1 MKFRS
6 NNIITIIRLWLYYN
20 VVVNRFFKEQFLKDS
35 LNNNQFNDPELR
47 EWIDA
52 IENIINE
59 HGNERASFIL
69 EKLASKLTESGT
81 IPNYN
86 LTTPFRNS
94 IPVSEEA
101 KMPGDLFMERRIRSL
116 IRWNALVMVL
126 RANKS
131 NDDLGGHIATF
142 SSAATLYD
150 VGFNYFFQ
158 GSKNDQEDLIYF
170 QGHSSPGIYA
180 RSFLEGY
187 LSEEDLDNFRREVD
201 KPGIS
206 SYPHPWLMPEYW
218 QFPTVSM
225 GLGPIMGIYQA
236 NIMRYL
242 SARGLAPRNN
252 RKVWVFCGDGEMDE
266 PESKGAIGLAGR
278 ERLENLIFVINCNLQ
293 RLDGPVR
300 GNNKIIHELEREFRG
315 SGWNVIKVVWG
326 RLWDPI
332 LARDKEGKLQA
343 LMDAVVDGELQNF
356 KAKGG
361 AYTREKF
368 FGKDPDVLEMVDD
381 LTDEDIYKLNR
392 GGHDPYKVYA
402 AYHKAVNSTGAPTV
416 ILALTTKGYG
426 TGSREADNTTHQIK
440 KLTLDNIKSFR
451 DKFDIP
457 VSDEDIEKLPY
468 VKPSKGSSEIQ
479 YLLKTREKLG
489 GPIPRR
495 RQHTKK
501 LPMPSASIFDK
512 YTSSSGKKKISS
524 TMSFVRMM
532 TDVIKDKK
540 IGQHIVPIVPDE
552 ARTFGMEGLFR
563 QIGIYSSEGQKYQPE
578 DADQVMWYKESKD
591 GVMLEEGITEAGAF
605 SAWIALATAYSN
617 YDLPMIPIYL
627 FYSMF
632 GFQRIHDLA
641 WAAGDSQAKGFL
653 IGATSGR
660 TTLNGEG
667 LQHQDGHSHIFS
679 STIPNCLSYDPAYAY
694 ELAVI
699 FKHGIKKMYVDLEN
713 YYYYITVTNENYIQP
728 AQPKGSEKGIIQGLY
743 KLIPNN
749 KPQVIL
755 IGSGSILNESIKAQG
770 VLKSIGI
777 ISEVWSAT
785 SFNMLRKDGME
796 THRYNEM
803 NPSTSP
809 KLSYVEECLPNEQIP
824 VIASTDYMRAYPE
837 QIRKYIKA
845 PFYTLGTD
853 GYGRSDSRQKLREFF
868 EIDSNNIARAAVYA
882 LFKNNS
888 LTKTEVLKIYK
899 KLKVNSM
906 KPHPWEV

>member
-1 MKFRS
+1 MQNSSK
-6 NNIITIIRLWLYYN
+6 
-20 VVVNRFFKEQFLKDS
+20 
-35 LNNNQFNDPELR
+35 DPELQ

-52 IENIINE
+52 LKNIISE
-59 HGNERASFIL
+59 DGNERASFIL
-69 EKLASKLTESGT
+69 GKLASKLTELGT

-101 KMPGDLFMERRIRSL
+101 KMPGDLFMERKIRSL

-131 NDDLGGHIATF
+131 DDDLGGHIATF
-142 SSAATLYD
+142 SSSATLYD

-158 GSKNDQEDLIYF
+158 GSAEGQEDLIYF

-187 LSEEDLDNFRREVD
+187 FSEEDLDNFRREVD

-278 ERLENLIFVINCNLQ
+278 EKLENLIFVVNCNLQ

-315 SGWNVIKVVWG
+315 SGWNVIKVAWG
-326 RLWDPI
+326 RQWDPI
-332 LARDKEGKLQA
+332 FARDKQGKLQE

-361 AYTREKF
+361 AYTRQKF
-368 FGKDPDVLEMVDD
+368 FGQDPDVLEMVED

-402 AYHKAVNSTGAPTV
+402 AYHKAVNSKGAPTV

-426 TGSREADNTTHQIK
+426 TGSREADNTTHQVK
-440 KLTLDNIKSFR
+440 KLTLENIKSFR

-457 VSDEDIEKLPY
+457 VSDDDIEQLPY
-468 VKPSKGSSEIQ
+468 VRPAKDSPEIQ
-479 YLLKTREKLG
+479 YLLKTRESLG

-495 RQHTKK
+495 RQHVKK
-501 LPMPSASIFDK
+501 LTMPDANIFDK
-512 YTSSSGKKKISS
+512 YDAGSDGKKVSS

-563 QIGIYSSEGQKYQPE
+563 QIGIYSSEGQKYKPE

-591 GVMLEEGITEAGAF
+591 GVMLEEGINEAGAF

-617 YDLPMIPIYL
+617 YDLPMVPIYL

-667 LQHQDGHSHIFS
+667 LQHQDGHSHLFS
-679 STIPNCLSYDPAYAY
+679 ATIPNCLSYDPAYAY

-699 FKHGIKKMYVDLEN
+699 FQHGIQKMFVDLEN
-713 YYYYITVTNENYIQP
+713 YYYYITVTNENYEQP
-728 AQPKGSEKGIIQGLY
+728 AKPEGSEGGIIKGMYQ
-743 KLIPNN
+743 LIEN
-749 KPQVIL
+749 KDHQVIL
-755 IGSGSILNESIKAQG
+755 LGSGSILNESVKA
-770 VLKSIGI
+770 VEILSSIGI
-777 ISEVWSAT
+777 AAEVWSAT

-796 THRYNEM
+796 KERFNEL
-803 NPSTSP
+803 NPTV
-809 KLSYVEECLPNEQIP
+809 KQKKTYVEECLPSSNTP
-824 VIASTDYMRAYPE
+824 VIAATDYMRAYPE
-837 QIRKYIKA
+837 QIRGFIKA
-845 PFYTLGTD
+845 PYYTLGTD

-868 EIDSNNIARAAVYA
+868 EVDANNIARMAIY
-882 LFKNNS
+882 S
-888 LTKTEVLKIYK
+888 LVRKGDISKKEITSFYK
-899 KLKVNSM
+899 KLKVDPS
-906 KPHPWEV
+906 KPNPWEV